1 MKFSVAAIAL
11 VLGAALSV
19 ALPDKLSQDITNKPV
34 QGVNLGG
41 WFLLEP
47 YITPHM
53 FKDYRDEND
62 EIPVDEY
69 RLTRALGDQALGVM
83 QKHWETWYTEKDF
96 HEISKAGLNLV
107 RIPIGYWAF
116 KTFTDDPYVQGQVK
130 YLDKAIDWARKY
142 KLKVWIDLHGAPG
155 SQNGFDNSGKRDALD
170 FQDPTNIDRTLLVLR
185 DIFAKYGGNKYFDV
199 ISGIQF
205 LNEPLGPAFKD
216 KSLVQNF
223 YERAYHDMRN
233 VSSNKAVI
241 HDAFMPY
248 GYWNNIMTPEE
259 GFCNILLDHHSYLV
273 FSVGELERDMNAHVL
288 AVCGRGKESTLE
300 TKNTVCGE
308 FSAALTDCARWL
320 NGVGRGARWSGD
332 FGQSHLNN
340 SCEMYLDPKKWSED
354 HRNNVRKYLEAQLD
368 AWEMTGGWIFWNWK
382 CDDAI
387 DWDMRR
393 LILEGVFPQPLNS
406 RDYPGQCNK

>member
-1 MKFSVAAIAL
+1 MKFSVAAIAS

-19 ALPDKLSQDITNKPV
+19 ALPDKLSQDITNKQV
-34 QGVNLGG
+34 KGVNLGG

-53 FKDYRDEND
+53 FKDHPDENG
-62 EIPVDEY
+62 EFQVDEY
-69 RLTRALGDQALGVM
+69 RLTRFLGEKALGVM

-96 HEISKAGLNLV
+96 HEISQAGLNLV

-116 KTFTDDPYVQGQVK
+116 KTFDNDPYVQGQVK

-155 SQNGFDNSGKRDALD
+155 SQNGFDNSGLRDALG
-170 FQDPTNIDRTLLVLR
+170 FQEQANIERTLLVLQ
-185 DIFAKYGGNKYFDV
+185 DIFAKYGGKKYFDV

-205 LNEPLGPAFKD
+205 LNEPLGPAFD
-216 KSLVQNF
+216 MSLVRNF
-223 YERAYHDMRN
+223 YERAYHDMRK

-248 GYWNNIMTPEE
+248 GYWNKIMTSEE

-273 FSVGELERDMNAHVL
+273 FSVGELERDMNTHVL
-288 AVCGRGKESTLE
+288 AVCGRGRDSTLE
-300 TKNTVCGE
+300 TKTTVCGE
-308 FSAALTDCARWL
+308 FSAALTDCALWL
-320 NGVGRGARWSGD
+320 NGVGRGNRWSGT
-332 FGQSHLNN
+332 FGDSHLKN
-340 SCEMYLDPKKWSED
+340 SCEMYLDPKKWSLD
-354 HRNNVRKYLEAQLD
+354 HKNNVRKYLEAQLD

-382 CDDAI
+382 GEDAI

-393 LILEGVFPQPLNS
+393 LILEGVFPQPLSS
-406 RDYPGQCNK
+406 REYPNQCDQ